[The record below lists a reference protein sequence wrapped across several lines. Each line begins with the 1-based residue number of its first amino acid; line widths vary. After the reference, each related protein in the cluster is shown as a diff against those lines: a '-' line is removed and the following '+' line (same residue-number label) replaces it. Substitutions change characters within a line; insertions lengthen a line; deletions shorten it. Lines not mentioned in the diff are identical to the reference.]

1 MISKNDI
8 LKVAGL
14 AKLKLSDQEVERL
27 TSDLGQILA
36 YVEKLNGLDL
46 KDVVATSHAS
56 AGTNVFREDRVEQ
69 GNLQEL
75 IMEQAPDHDGAS
87 FRVPRII

>member
-56 AGTNVFREDRVEQ
+56 GGANVFREDRVELSH
-69 GNLQEL
+69 LQESIL
-75 IMEQAPDHDGAS
+75 EQAPDHDGGA
-87 FRVPRII
+87 FRVPRIL